1 MVRHDEL
8 GDLQFALERM
18 RQKLNETT
26 ITKNYLNTVLNSL
39 SDAVLV
45 TSPNGIVKSCNEATQ
60 RLLGYSEADLVGKP
74 LVSFIDEAHRECV
87 RPEHSAPEARETV
100 LRTASGQTIPVSM
113 ASSAITTED
122 PQFQGNIYV
131 ARNITERKRA
141 ERRIRYLARY
151 DTLTKMPNRMQFQ
164 HLLQQAIARARR
176 NQRSLAL
183 LYLDLD
189 RFKEVND
196 TFGHAAGDRTLEIL
210 SERLTRNLSKD
221 TVIGRLAGDEFA
233 MFIDDLPVDID
244 NRAAIGAL
252 ARTLLDEISR
262 TFYVNQQEVYLTAS
276 VGIAICPYDAENV
289 IDLIRNADAAMYH
302 SKQNGGNSCAFYVPE
317 MNAAAVER
325 LMLKSKLRRALE
337 RDELVILYQSKVD
350 LRSGRVV
357 GAEALLRWRLPGH
370 GDISPSHFIPLAE
383 ETSLILDIGEWV
395 LNRVCADYRE
405 WQKMR
410 ARARPHRHQ
419 PVAAPT
425 EAGEL
430 HRPLP
435 QRVPQA
441 RGLAHLLRAGSHR
454 NHVDDRPEAHHRL
467 LNELYAMGL
476 NLAIDDF
483 GTGYSSLSALQQFPI
498 GTLKIDQSFVRD
510 VAVDSNDAAIVRTII
525 DMGKSLDLEVI
536 AEGVE
541 ASEQLEFLRKH
552 GCYYA
557 QGRLFGDAMEAGKL
571 LAILA
576 GQVGGAAYHARPV
589 RAHGAA
595 ADPPLVVARPPM
607 LSARDLTLRRGPEPL
622 FEQVNFTVFRGNKV
636 GITGANGAGKS
647 SLFAAIRGELA
658 ADRGDIERPPDLK
671 IAHVEQEIAASERAA
686 IEFVLDGDAELR
698 AVLAAIAAAE
708 RRDAAVGARRSSMRR
723 SRPSTAIAPRRAP
736 PRSCMDS
743 DSRPRITSG
752 QVAEFSG
759 GWRVRLAMARALCSR
774 ADLLLLDEPTNHL
787 DLDAIVWLE
796 EWLTAFPG
804 TLLMISHDREF
815 LDAIIDR
822 VLHIE
827 NRAHPR
833 LLRQLL
839 AVRAKARRG
848 TGAAARAAGAADAA
862 HRRDHHL
869 RESLSRQ
876 RHQVAPGAEPLED
889 AASAW
894 SASCRRTSTAR
905 SSSSS
910 RRR

>member
-1 MVRHDEL
+1 MARSLKTKYLLLALVFGAVLSLLLGTLSYYEHRVDAADVNQLTYATVAQRLEADLETRASSLSEITGTSLGPALSSGSKAAVTSIAERLLDERDIERVEVLDAHGTVLFRGGDPAAQQSEDWFSFQSTIHSNLVSAPVQRVGSLRIWMSRAEMNETLASIRKQLESQQGFQIKRMRGLLAGITLPLLLLGLVGAWFIARQIERPISALVMSADRIGQGDYTMPLAVVRHNEL
-8 GDLQFALERM
+8 GELQFALERM

-39 SDAVLV
+39 SDAVFV
-45 TSPNGIVKSCNEATQ
+45 TSPEGIVKSCNEATHK
-60 RLLGYSEADLVGKP
+60 LLGYQEADLLGKP
-74 LVSFIDEAHRECV
+74 LVSFIDEAHRGALDLAN
-87 RPEHSAPEARETV
+87 PAPEARETV

-113 ASSAITTED
+113 AGSAITTED
-122 PQFQGNIYV
+122 PQFRGNIYV

-176 NQRSLAL
+176 SQHSLAL

-210 SERLTRNLSKD
+210 SERLTRSLTSD

-233 MFIDDLPVDID
+233 MFVDDLPMDVD
-244 NRAAIGAL
+244 NRASIGAL

-276 VGIAICPYDAENV
+276 VGVAICPYDAENV

-350 LRSGRVV
+350 LRTGRVV

-395 LNRVCADYRE
+395 LNRVCSDYRE
-405 WQKMR
+405 WQKTVPEPGR
-410 ARARPHRHQ
+410 IAINLSLRQLKQSSFIARCRSVFRKHE
-419 PVAAPT
+419 VSPT
-425 EAGEL
+425 CFEL
-430 HRPLP
+430 EVTETTLMTDPKRTI
-435 QRVPQA
+435 
-441 RGLAHLLRAGSHR
+441 G
-454 NHVDDRPEAHHRL
+454 L

-510 VAVDSNDAAIVRTII
+510 VAVDSDDAAIVRTII

-541 ASEQLEFLRKH
+541 ASEQLEFLREH

-557 QGRLFGDAMEAGKL
+557 QGRLFGDAMQAGKL
-571 LAILA
+571 LEILS
-576 GQVGGAAYHARPV
+576 GQVGGAPHHA
-589 RAHGAA
+589 
-595 ADPPLVVARPPM
+595 
-607 LSARDLTLRRGPEPL
+607 
-622 FEQVNFTVFRGNKV
+622 
-636 GITGANGAGKS
+636 
-647 SLFAAIRGELA
+647 
-658 ADRGDIERPPDLK
+658 
-671 IAHVEQEIAASERAA
+671 
-686 IEFVLDGDAELR
+686 
-698 AVLAAIAAAE
+698 
-708 RRDAAVGARRSSMRR
+708 
-723 SRPSTAIAPRRAP
+723 
-736 PRSCMDS
+736 
-743 DSRPRITSG
+743 
-752 QVAEFSG
+752 
-759 GWRVRLAMARALCSR
+759 ALC
-774 ADLLLLDEPTNHL
+774 LP
-787 DLDAIVWLE
+787 
-796 EWLTAFPG
+796 
-804 TLLMISHDREF
+804 M
-815 LDAIIDR
+815 
-822 VLHIE
+822 VLRPI
-827 NRAHPR
+827 R
-833 LLRQLL
+833 L
-839 AVRAKARRG
+839 
-848 TGAAARAAGAADAA
+848 
-862 HRRDHHL
+862 
-869 RESLSRQ
+869 
-876 RHQVAPGAEPLED
+876 
-889 AASAW
+889 
-894 SASCRRTSTAR
+894 
-905 SSSSS
+905 SS
-910 RRR
+910 

>member
-1 MVRHDEL
+1 MARSLKTKYLLLALAVGAVLSLVLGGLSYYEHRVDAADVNQLTYATVAQKLEADLETRASSLGEITGTSLAPALSSGNKAAVASIAQRLLDERDIGRVEVLDSRGTMLFGSGDPVVQAAGDWFVFQSTIHSNLVSAPVQRVGSLRIWMSRAEMRETLASIRKQLESQQGMQIKRMRGLLAGITLPLLVLGLAGAWYIARQLAGPISALVKSADRIGQGDYTRPLAVVRHDEL

-45 TSPNGIVKSCNEATQ
+45 TSPEGIVKSCNEATQ
-60 RLLGYSEADLVGKP
+60 RLLGYSEADLLGKP
-74 LVSFIDEAHRECV
+74 LVSFIDEVHR
-87 RPEHSAPEARETV
+87 RAFDLTNSAPEARETV

-113 ASSAITTED
+113 ASSSITTED

-176 NQRSLAL
+176 GQRSLAL

-233 MFIDDLPVDID
+233 MFIDDLPMDID
-244 NRAAIGAL
+244 NRASIGTL

-276 VGIAICPYDAENV
+276 VGVAICPYDAENV

-350 LRSGRVV
+350 LRTGRVV

-395 LNRVCADYRE
+395 LNRVCSDYRE
-405 WQKMR
+405 WQKSVPEPGR
-410 ARARPHRHQ
+410 IAINLSLRQLKQASFIARCRSVFRKNE
-419 PVAAPT
+419 VSPT
-425 EAGEL
+425 CFEL
-430 HRPLP
+430 EVTETTLMTDPKRTI
-435 QRVPQA
+435 
-441 RGLAHLLRAGSHR
+441 G
-454 NHVDDRPEAHHRL
+454 L

-510 VAVDSNDAAIVRTII
+510 VAVDSDDAAIVRTII

-541 ASEQLEFLRKH
+541 ACEQLEFLRKH

-557 QGRLFGDAMEAGKL
+557 QGRLFGDAMEASKMLG
-571 LAILA
+571 I
-576 GQVGGAAYHARPV
+576 
-589 RAHGAA
+589 
-595 ADPPLVVARPPM
+595 
-607 LSARDLTLRRGPEPL
+607 LSAQIGGTAHHATLCVP
-622 FEQVNFTVFRGNKV
+622 TVLRP
-636 GITGANGAGKS
+636 IRL
-647 SLFAAIRGELA
+647 SL
-658 ADRGDIERPPDLK
+658 
-671 IAHVEQEIAASERAA
+671 
-686 IEFVLDGDAELR
+686 
-698 AVLAAIAAAE
+698 
-708 RRDAAVGARRSSMRR
+708 
-723 SRPSTAIAPRRAP
+723 
-736 PRSCMDS
+736 
-743 DSRPRITSG
+743 
-752 QVAEFSG
+752 
-759 GWRVRLAMARALCSR
+759 
-774 ADLLLLDEPTNHL
+774 
-787 DLDAIVWLE
+787 
-796 EWLTAFPG
+796 
-804 TLLMISHDREF
+804 
-815 LDAIIDR
+815 
-822 VLHIE
+822 
-827 NRAHPR
+827 
-833 LLRQLL
+833 
-839 AVRAKARRG
+839 
-848 TGAAARAAGAADAA
+848 
-862 HRRDHHL
+862 
-869 RESLSRQ
+869 
-876 RHQVAPGAEPLED
+876 
-889 AASAW
+889 
-894 SASCRRTSTAR
+894 
-905 SSSSS
+905 
-910 RRR
+910 

>member
-1 MVRHDEL
+1 MARSLKTKYLLLALAVGAVLSLLLGGLSYYEHRVDAADVSQLTYATVAQKLEADLETRASSLSEITATSLAPALSSGNKSAVASIAQRLLDERDIGRVEVLDARGAVLFRGGDPAAQATGDWFVFQSTIHSNLVSAPVQRVGSLRIWMSRAEMRETLASLGAQLENQQGIQIKRMRGLLAGITLPLLVLGLAGAWFIARQLSGPISALVKSADRIGQGDYTRPLAVVRHDEL

-45 TSPNGIVKSCNEATQ
+45 TSPEGIVKSCNEATQ
-60 RLLGYSEADLVGKP
+60 RLLGYQESDLLGKP
-74 LVSFIDEAHRECV
+74 LVSFIDDAHRNGFDLTN
-87 RPEHSAPEARETV
+87 SAPEARETV

-113 ASSAITTED
+113 ASSAITTVD

-176 NQRSLAL
+176 SQRSLAL

-233 MFIDDLPVDID
+233 MFVDDLPMDVD
-244 NRAAIGAL
+244 NRASIGTL

-276 VGIAICPYDAENV
+276 VGVAICPYDAENV

-337 RDELVILYQSKVD
+337 RNELVILYQSKVD
-350 LRSGRVV
+350 LRNGRVV

-395 LNRVCADYRE
+395 LNRVCSDYRE
-405 WQKMR
+405 WQKSVPEPGRIAVNLSLRQLKQASFIARCR
-410 ARARPHRHQ
+410 AVFRKHE
-419 PVAAPT
+419 VSPT
-425 EAGEL
+425 CFEL
-430 HRPLP
+430 EVTETTLMTDPKRTI
-435 QRVPQA
+435 
-441 RGLAHLLRAGSHR
+441 G
-454 NHVDDRPEAHHRL
+454 L

-510 VAVDSNDAAIVRTII
+510 VAVDSDDAAIVRTII

-541 ASEQLEFLRKH
+541 ASEQLEFLRRH
-552 GCYYA
+552 GCDYA
-557 QGRLFGDAMEAGKL
+557 QGRLFGDAMEAGKML
-571 LAILA
+571 GILS
-576 GQVGGAAYHARPV
+576 GQVGGAPHHATLCVPTVLRPI
-589 RAHGAA
+589 R
-595 ADPPLVVARPPM
+595 
-607 LSARDLTLRRGPEPL
+607 LS
-622 FEQVNFTVFRGNKV
+622 
-636 GITGANGAGKS
+636 S
-647 SLFAAIRGELA
+647 
-658 ADRGDIERPPDLK
+658 
-671 IAHVEQEIAASERAA
+671 
-686 IEFVLDGDAELR
+686 
-698 AVLAAIAAAE
+698 
-708 RRDAAVGARRSSMRR
+708 
-723 SRPSTAIAPRRAP
+723 
-736 PRSCMDS
+736 
-743 DSRPRITSG
+743 
-752 QVAEFSG
+752 
-759 GWRVRLAMARALCSR
+759 
-774 ADLLLLDEPTNHL
+774 
-787 DLDAIVWLE
+787 
-796 EWLTAFPG
+796 
-804 TLLMISHDREF
+804 
-815 LDAIIDR
+815 
-822 VLHIE
+822 
-827 NRAHPR
+827 
-833 LLRQLL
+833 
-839 AVRAKARRG
+839 
-848 TGAAARAAGAADAA
+848 
-862 HRRDHHL
+862 
-869 RESLSRQ
+869 
-876 RHQVAPGAEPLED
+876 
-889 AASAW
+889 
-894 SASCRRTSTAR
+894 
-905 SSSSS
+905 
-910 RRR
+910 

>member
-1 MVRHDEL
+1 VRHDEL

-45 TSPNGIVKSCNEATQ
+45 TSPEGIVKSCNEATQ
-60 RLLGYSEADLVGKP
+60 RLLGYQEADLLGKP
-74 LVSFIDEAHRECV
+74 LVSFIDDAHRNGFDLTN
-87 RPEHSAPEARETV
+87 SAPEARETV

-113 ASSAITTED
+113 ASSAITTVD

-176 NQRSLAL
+176 SQRSLAL

-233 MFIDDLPVDID
+233 MFVDDLPMDVD
-244 NRAAIGAL
+244 NRASIGTL

-276 VGIAICPYDAENV
+276 VGVAICPYDAENV

-337 RDELVILYQSKVD
+337 RNELVILYQSKVD
-350 LRSGRVV
+350 LRNGRVV

-395 LNRVCADYRE
+395 LNRVCSDYRE
-405 WQKMR
+405 WQKSVPEPGRIAINLSLRQLKQASFIARCR
-410 ARARPHRHQ
+410 AVFRRHE
-419 PVAAPT
+419 VSPT
-425 EAGEL
+425 CFEL
-430 HRPLP
+430 EVTETTLMTDPKRTI
-435 QRVPQA
+435 
-441 RGLAHLLRAGSHR
+441 G
-454 NHVDDRPEAHHRL
+454 L

-510 VAVDSNDAAIVRTII
+510 VAVDSDDAAIVRTII

-541 ASEQLEFLRKH
+541 ASEQLEFLRRH

-557 QGRLFGDAMEAGKL
+557 QGRLFGDAMEAGKML
-571 LAILA
+571 GILS
-576 GQVGGAAYHARPV
+576 GQIGGAPHHATLCVPTVLRPI
-589 RAHGAA
+589 R
-595 ADPPLVVARPPM
+595 
-607 LSARDLTLRRGPEPL
+607 LS
-622 FEQVNFTVFRGNKV
+622 
-636 GITGANGAGKS
+636 S
-647 SLFAAIRGELA
+647 
-658 ADRGDIERPPDLK
+658 
-671 IAHVEQEIAASERAA
+671 
-686 IEFVLDGDAELR
+686 
-698 AVLAAIAAAE
+698 
-708 RRDAAVGARRSSMRR
+708 
-723 SRPSTAIAPRRAP
+723 
-736 PRSCMDS
+736 
-743 DSRPRITSG
+743 
-752 QVAEFSG
+752 
-759 GWRVRLAMARALCSR
+759 
-774 ADLLLLDEPTNHL
+774 
-787 DLDAIVWLE
+787 
-796 EWLTAFPG
+796 
-804 TLLMISHDREF
+804 
-815 LDAIIDR
+815 
-822 VLHIE
+822 
-827 NRAHPR
+827 
-833 LLRQLL
+833 
-839 AVRAKARRG
+839 
-848 TGAAARAAGAADAA
+848 
-862 HRRDHHL
+862 
-869 RESLSRQ
+869 
-876 RHQVAPGAEPLED
+876 
-889 AASAW
+889 
-894 SASCRRTSTAR
+894 
-905 SSSSS
+905 
-910 RRR
+910 

>member
-1 MVRHDEL
+1 MARSLKTKYLLLALAVGAVLSLLLGGLSYYEHRVDAADVNQLTYATVAQKLEADLETRASSLSEITGTSLAPALASGNKVAVASIAERLLDERDIERVEVLDAHGAVLFRGGDPAAQQSGDWFVFQSTIHSNLVAAPVQRVGSLRISMSRTEMRETLASIRIQLEGQQGMQIKRMRGLLAGIALPLLVLGLAGAWFIARQLAGPISALVKSADRIGQGDYTRPLAVVRHDEL

-45 TSPNGIVKSCNEATQ
+45 TSREGIVKSCNEAAH
-60 RLLGYSEADLVGKP
+60 RLLGYEAADLLGKP
-74 LVSFIDEAHRECV
+74 LVSFVDEAHRNALDLSN
-87 RPEHSAPEARETV
+87 SAPEARETV

-176 NQRSLAL
+176 SQRSLAL

-233 MFIDDLPVDID
+233 MFVDDLPMDVD
-244 NRAAIGAL
+244 NRASIGGL

-276 VGIAICPYDAENV
+276 VGVAICPYDAENV

-350 LRSGRVV
+350 LRDGRVV

-370 GDISPSHFIPLAE
+370 GDISPSQFIPLAE

-395 LNRVCADYRE
+395 LNRVCSDYRE
-405 WQKMR
+405 WQKTVPEPGR
-410 ARARPHRHQ
+410 IAINLSLRQLKQASFISRCRGVFRKHN
-419 PVAAPT
+419 VSPT
-425 EAGEL
+425 CFEL
-430 HRPLP
+430 EVTETTLMTDPKRTI
-435 QRVPQA
+435 
-441 RGLAHLLRAGSHR
+441 G
-454 NHVDDRPEAHHRL
+454 L

-510 VAVDSNDAAIVRTII
+510 VAVDSDDAAIVRTII
-525 DMGKSLDLEVI
+525 DMGKSLNLEVI

-541 ASEQLEFLRKH
+541 AGEQLEFLRKH

-557 QGRLFGDAMEAGKL
+557 QGRLFGDAMEASKMLG
-571 LAILA
+571 ILS
-576 GQVGGAAYHARPV
+576 GQVGGASYHA
-589 RAHGAA
+589 
-595 ADPPLVVARPPM
+595 
-607 LSARDLTLRRGPEPL
+607 
-622 FEQVNFTVFRGNKV
+622 K
-636 GITGANGAGKS
+636 
-647 SLFAAIRGELA
+647 
-658 ADRGDIERPPDLK
+658 
-671 IAHVEQEIAASERAA
+671 
-686 IEFVLDGDAELR
+686 
-698 AVLAAIAAAE
+698 
-708 RRDAAVGARRSSMRR
+708 
-723 SRPSTAIAPRRAP
+723 
-736 PRSCMDS
+736 
-743 DSRPRITSG
+743 
-752 QVAEFSG
+752 
-759 GWRVRLAMARALCSR
+759 LCV
-774 ADLLLLDEPTNHL
+774 P
-787 DLDAIVWLE
+787 
-796 EWLTAFPG
+796 
-804 TLLMISHDREF
+804 TLLRPI
-815 LDAIIDR
+815 
-822 VLHIE
+822 
-827 NRAHPR
+827 R
-833 LLRQLL
+833 L
-839 AVRAKARRG
+839 
-848 TGAAARAAGAADAA
+848 
-862 HRRDHHL
+862 
-869 RESLSRQ
+869 
-876 RHQVAPGAEPLED
+876 
-889 AASAW
+889 
-894 SASCRRTSTAR
+894 
-905 SSSSS
+905 SS
-910 RRR
+910 

>member
-1 MVRHDEL
+1 MARSLKTKYLLLALAVGAVLSLLLGGLSYYEHRVDAADVSQLTYATVAQKLEADLETRASSLSEITATSLAPALSSGNKTAVASIAQRLLDERDIGRVEVLDARGAVLFRGGDPAAQATGDWFVFQSTIHSNLVSAPVQRVGSLRIWMSRAEMRETLASLGAQLENQQGVQIKRMRGLLAGITLPLLVLGLAGAWFIARQLSGPISALVKSADRIGQGDYTRPLAVVRHDEL

-45 TSPNGIVKSCNEATQ
+45 TSPEGIVKSCNEATQ
-60 RLLGYSEADLVGKP
+60 RLLGYQEADLLGKP
-74 LVSFIDEAHRECV
+74 LVSFIDEAHRNGFDLTN
-87 RPEHSAPEARETV
+87 SAPEARETV

-113 ASSAITTED
+113 ASSAITTVD

-176 NQRSLAL
+176 SQRSLAL

-233 MFIDDLPVDID
+233 MFVDDLPMDID
-244 NRAAIGAL
+244 NRASIGTL

-276 VGIAICPYDAENV
+276 VGVAICPYDAENV

-350 LRSGRVV
+350 LRNGRVV

-395 LNRVCADYRE
+395 LNRVCSDYRE
-405 WQKMR
+405 WQKSVPEPGRIAINLSLRQLKQASFIARCR
-410 ARARPHRHQ
+410 AVFRKHE
-419 PVAAPT
+419 VSPT
-425 EAGEL
+425 CFEL
-430 HRPLP
+430 EVTETTLMTDPKRTI
-435 QRVPQA
+435 
-441 RGLAHLLRAGSHR
+441 G
-454 NHVDDRPEAHHRL
+454 L

-510 VAVDSNDAAIVRTII
+510 VAVDSDDAAIVRTII

-541 ASEQLEFLRKH
+541 ASEQLEFLRRH

-557 QGRLFGDAMEAGKL
+557 QGRLFGDAMEAGKML
-571 LAILA
+571 GILS
-576 GQVGGAAYHARPV
+576 GQLGGAPHHATLCVPTVLRPI
-589 RAHGAA
+589 R
-595 ADPPLVVARPPM
+595 
-607 LSARDLTLRRGPEPL
+607 LS
-622 FEQVNFTVFRGNKV
+622 
-636 GITGANGAGKS
+636 S
-647 SLFAAIRGELA
+647 
-658 ADRGDIERPPDLK
+658 
-671 IAHVEQEIAASERAA
+671 
-686 IEFVLDGDAELR
+686 
-698 AVLAAIAAAE
+698 
-708 RRDAAVGARRSSMRR
+708 
-723 SRPSTAIAPRRAP
+723 
-736 PRSCMDS
+736 
-743 DSRPRITSG
+743 
-752 QVAEFSG
+752 
-759 GWRVRLAMARALCSR
+759 
-774 ADLLLLDEPTNHL
+774 
-787 DLDAIVWLE
+787 
-796 EWLTAFPG
+796 
-804 TLLMISHDREF
+804 
-815 LDAIIDR
+815 
-822 VLHIE
+822 
-827 NRAHPR
+827 
-833 LLRQLL
+833 
-839 AVRAKARRG
+839 
-848 TGAAARAAGAADAA
+848 
-862 HRRDHHL
+862 
-869 RESLSRQ
+869 
-876 RHQVAPGAEPLED
+876 
-889 AASAW
+889 
-894 SASCRRTSTAR
+894 
-905 SSSSS
+905 
-910 RRR
+910 

>member
-1 MVRHDEL
+1 MALSLKTKYLLLALAVGAVLTLLLGGLAYYEHRVDAADVNQLTYATVAQKLEADLETRASSLSEITGTSLATVLGSGNKAAVASIAERLLDERDIERVEVLDSHGAVLFSGGDPAAQAAGDWFVFQSTIHSNLVSAPVQRVGSLRIWMSRAEMQETLGSIRKQLESQQGMQIKRIRGLLASITLPLLALGLAGAWFIARQLSRPISALVKSADRIGQGDYTRPLAVVRHDEL

-45 TSPNGIVKSCNEATQ
+45 TSPDGIVKSCNEAAQ
-60 RLLGYSEADLVGKP
+60 LLLGYQEADLLDKP
-74 LVSFIDEAHRECV
+74 LVSFIDEVHRGAFDLTN
-87 RPEHSAPEARETV
+87 SAPEARETV

-113 ASSAITTED
+113 AGSAITTED

-196 TFGHAAGDRTLEIL
+196 TFGHSAGDRTLEIL

-233 MFIDDLPVDID
+233 MFIDDLPVDVD
-244 NRAAIGAL
+244 NRASISAL

-276 VGIAICPYDAENV
+276 VGVAICPYDAENV

-337 RDELVILYQSKVD
+337 RNELVILYQSKVD
-350 LRSGRVV
+350 LRNGRVV

-395 LNRVCADYRE
+395 LNRVCSDYRE
-405 WQKMR
+405 WQKTVPEPGR
-410 ARARPHRHQ
+410 IAINLSLRQLKQASFISRCRGVFRKHG
-419 PVAAPT
+419 VSPT
-425 EAGEL
+425 CFEL
-430 HRPLP
+430 EVTETTLMTDPKRTI
-435 QRVPQA
+435 
-441 RGLAHLLRAGSHR
+441 G
-454 NHVDDRPEAHHRL
+454 L

-510 VAVDSNDAAIVRTII
+510 VAVDSDDAAIVRTII

-541 ASEQLEFLRKH
+541 AADQLEFLRKH

-557 QGRLFGDAMEAGKL
+557 QGRLFGDAMESGKL
-571 LAILA
+571 LAILSS
-576 GQVGGAAYHARPV
+576 QTGGAAHHA
-589 RAHGAA
+589 
-595 ADPPLVVARPPM
+595 
-607 LSARDLTLRRGPEPL
+607 
-622 FEQVNFTVFRGNKV
+622 
-636 GITGANGAGKS
+636 
-647 SLFAAIRGELA
+647 
-658 ADRGDIERPPDLK
+658 
-671 IAHVEQEIAASERAA
+671 
-686 IEFVLDGDAELR
+686 
-698 AVLAAIAAAE
+698 
-708 RRDAAVGARRSSMRR
+708 
-723 SRPSTAIAPRRAP
+723 
-736 PRSCMDS
+736 
-743 DSRPRITSG
+743 
-752 QVAEFSG
+752 
-759 GWRVRLAMARALCSR
+759 ALCV
-774 ADLLLLDEPTNHL
+774 PT
-787 DLDAIVWLE
+787 
-796 EWLTAFPG
+796 
-804 TLLMISHDREF
+804 
-815 LDAIIDR
+815 
-822 VLHIE
+822 VLRPI
-827 NRAHPR
+827 R
-833 LLRQLL
+833 L
-839 AVRAKARRG
+839 
-848 TGAAARAAGAADAA
+848 
-862 HRRDHHL
+862 
-869 RESLSRQ
+869 
-876 RHQVAPGAEPLED
+876 
-889 AASAW
+889 
-894 SASCRRTSTAR
+894 
-905 SSSSS
+905 SS
-910 RRR
+910 

>member
-1 MVRHDEL
+1 MARSLKTKYLLIALAVGAALSLLLGGLSYYEHRVDAADVNQLTYATVAQKLEADLETRTSSLSEITATLLAPALGSGNKTAVASIAQRLLDERDIGKVEVSDARGTMLFRGGDPAAQAAGDWFVFQSTIHSNLVSTPVQSVGSLRIWMSRAEMRETLASLGAQLENQQGMQIKRMRGLLAGIALPLLALGLAGAWFIARQLAGPISALVKSADRIGQGDYTRPLAVVRHDEL

-45 TSPNGIVKSCNEATQ
+45 TSPEGIVKSCNEAAQ
-60 RLLGYSEADLVGKP
+60 RLLGYREADLLGKP
-74 LVSFIDEAHRECV
+74 LVSFIDEAHRQAFDLTN
-87 RPEHSAPEARETV
+87 SAPEARETV

-164 HLLQQAIARARR
+164 HLLQQAIARSRR
-176 NQRSLAL
+176 AQRSLAL

-233 MFIDDLPVDID
+233 MFVDDLPMDVD
-244 NRAAIGAL
+244 NRASLGTL

-337 RDELVILYQSKVD
+337 RDELLILYQSKVD
-350 LRSGRVV
+350 LRTGRVV

-395 LNRVCADYRE
+395 LNRVCSDYSG
-405 WQKMR
+405 WQKSVPEPGRIAINLSLRQLKQASFIARCR
-410 ARARPHRHQ
+410 AVFREHA
-419 PVAAPT
+419 VSPT
-425 EAGEL
+425 CFEL
-430 HRPLP
+430 EVTETTLMTDPKRTI
-435 QRVPQA
+435 
-441 RGLAHLLRAGSHR
+441 G
-454 NHVDDRPEAHHRL
+454 L

-510 VAVDSNDAAIVRTII
+510 VAVDSDDAAIVRTII

-541 ASEQLEFLRKH
+541 SSEQLEFLRRH

-557 QGRLFGDAMEAGKL
+557 QGRLFGDAMEAGKML
-571 LAILA
+571 DILS
-576 GQVGGAAYHARPV
+576 GQDGGAPYHASLCVPTVLQPIR
-589 RAHGAA
+589 
-595 ADPPLVVARPPM
+595 
-607 LSARDLTLRRGPEPL
+607 LS
-622 FEQVNFTVFRGNKV
+622 
-636 GITGANGAGKS
+636 S
-647 SLFAAIRGELA
+647 
-658 ADRGDIERPPDLK
+658 
-671 IAHVEQEIAASERAA
+671 
-686 IEFVLDGDAELR
+686 
-698 AVLAAIAAAE
+698 
-708 RRDAAVGARRSSMRR
+708 
-723 SRPSTAIAPRRAP
+723 
-736 PRSCMDS
+736 
-743 DSRPRITSG
+743 
-752 QVAEFSG
+752 
-759 GWRVRLAMARALCSR
+759 
-774 ADLLLLDEPTNHL
+774 
-787 DLDAIVWLE
+787 
-796 EWLTAFPG
+796 
-804 TLLMISHDREF
+804 
-815 LDAIIDR
+815 
-822 VLHIE
+822 
-827 NRAHPR
+827 
-833 LLRQLL
+833 
-839 AVRAKARRG
+839 
-848 TGAAARAAGAADAA
+848 
-862 HRRDHHL
+862 
-869 RESLSRQ
+869 
-876 RHQVAPGAEPLED
+876 
-889 AASAW
+889 
-894 SASCRRTSTAR
+894 
-905 SSSSS
+905 
-910 RRR
+910 